1 MAAEEK
7 FMDAVVSYSD
17 AAGLDFERWRGQYAM
32 EGSMLNSWSLGGNA
46 SSSSSSSPPSLPEQV
61 HLLTAEEWHGNSRDS
76 VLLRFEHQFA
86 AGEDDR
92 LSAPAE
98 FDLDSLFAGYSVAK
112 MEEVTLV
119 SY

>member
-1 MAAEEK
+1 
-7 FMDAVVSYSD
+7 MDAVVSYSD

-32 EGSMLNSWSLGGNA
+32 EGSMLNSRSLGGNA
-46 SSSSSSSPPSLPEQV
+46 SSSSSSPPSLPEQV

-112 MEEVTLV
+112 VEEVTLV
-119 SY
+119 RN